1 MTAGDTTNTN
11 GTSTNGRRKPW
22 LRPVGLRRPR
32 SSVLAL
38 LAATSGLAMF
48 GTAVDVGLGSP
59 MADAATPRPLVRGKV
74 ASVGTGSFTLT
85 HGVATI
91 TVDVAPTTTYTDAAV
106 SAASFANLAV
116 GTRVAVLGSLTGTNV
131 VDASAVRILQA
142 RPLVRG
148 KVASLGTGSF
158 TLTHGVATITVDVA
172 PTTTYTDAA
181 VSVASFATLAVGTR
195 VAVLGSLTGANQ
207 VEASAV
213 RFLET
218 TPRGPLP
225 TTGPGEARLGAGLG
239 RVRGATA
246 FVPLSC
252 EGGACRGTLRLSV
265 EEVVALRRGRSTVR
279 RDELVPAGAVTYAMG
294 PGQGHLVSLRLA
306 PNALAVLA
314 RDRRLAATATILAAG
329 RPTVV
334 EHLQLL
340 A

>member
-74 ASVGTGSFTLT
+74 ASV
-85 HGVATI
+85 
-91 TVDVAPTTTYTDAAV
+91 
-106 SAASFANLAV
+106 
-116 GTRVAVLGSLTGTNV
+116 
-131 VDASAVRILQA
+131 
-142 RPLVRG
+142 
-148 KVASLGTGSF
+148 GTGSF